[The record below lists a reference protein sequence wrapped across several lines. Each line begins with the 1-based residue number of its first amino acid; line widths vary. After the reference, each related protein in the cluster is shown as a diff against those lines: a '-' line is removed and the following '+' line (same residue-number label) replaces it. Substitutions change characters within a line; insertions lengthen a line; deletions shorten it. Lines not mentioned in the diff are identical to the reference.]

1 MSAGAWA
8 FSVSPASRTD
18 VGELLPLMQEF
29 YAGERL
35 PWDES
40 VLRGALDELW
50 EQPLHGAVWLARA
63 AGEAIGYGVLGCGF
77 SLEHRGRDAFVDELY
92 VRPGWRSRGVG
103 GRILDVMEAACGEQG
118 ISALHLEVDHDNARG
133 KRLYRRRGFDDH
145 GRHLMTRRL
154 DR

>member
-1 MSAGAWA
+1 MAPAYPSIDLA
-8 FSVSPASRTD
+8 SPTD
-18 VGELLPLMQEF
+18 LDELLLLMREF

-35 PWDES
+35 PWDED
-40 VLRGALDELW
+40 VLRRALGELW
-50 EQPLHGAVWLARA
+50 REPLHGAVWLARA
-63 AGEAIGYGVLGCGF
+63 DGEAIGYGVLGCGF

-103 GRILDVMEAACGEQG
+103 GRILDAMEATCRKQG

-154 DR
+154 DG